1 MNRDG
6 KIEIRITNERYEM
19 DFERGDYRWGSVLSA
34 LVQAI
39 ENLVDEVVCENC
51 VSDIKDIKDICNQL
65 RLKSLWLKYKNKE
78 E

>member
-6 KIEIRITNERYEM
+6 KIEIKITDKNYEM
-19 DFERGDYRWGSVLSA
+19 DFKRGDYQWGSVLNA

-39 ENLVDEVVCENC
+39 ESLVDEVACESC

-65 RLKSLWLKYKNKE
+65 RLKSL
-78 E
+78 